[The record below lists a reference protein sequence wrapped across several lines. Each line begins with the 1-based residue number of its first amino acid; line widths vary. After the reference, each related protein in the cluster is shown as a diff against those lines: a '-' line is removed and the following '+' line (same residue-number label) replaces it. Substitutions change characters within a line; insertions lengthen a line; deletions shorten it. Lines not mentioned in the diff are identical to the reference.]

1 MINKIYNILP
11 VSNKSVKNIYLFGSR
26 VYGNYHELS
35 DFDYIVIGD
44 TLKYQ
49 EIVDGDINVHI
60 FNNNL
65 FQKNLEDYD
74 MRAIECFMA
83 PDFAKLKEDTKFKF
97 KMNKKKFRESIF
109 FQVNKNWRVGKKKFV
124 DGDVYGG
131 KKRVY
136 HSIRILLFAIQ
147 LLKKNKIVDWEEANK
162 HSESILNDEHIEWDY
177 YRLQYEV
184 LKQSLEKKIN
194 KIIK

>member
-1 MINKIYNILP
+1 MIKNIYNILP
-11 VSNKSVKNIYLFGSR
+11 VNEKSVKNIYMFGSR
-26 VYGNYHELS
+26 VYGNYHDLS
-35 DFDYIVIGD
+35 DYDFIVIGD

-49 EIVDGDINVHI
+49 EITKGDINIHI

-65 FQKNLEDYD
+65 FQRNLEDFD
-74 MRAIECFMA
+74 MRAIECVMA
-83 PDFAKLKEDTKFKF
+83 PSNAKLKEVTKFKF

-109 FQVNKNWRVGKKKFV
+109 FQVNKNWRVGKKKFA

-131 KKRVY
+131 KKRIY

-147 LLKKNKIVDWEEANK
+147 LLKKNKIVDWGEANQYSVVIK
-162 HSESILNDEHIEWDY
+162 NDNHTEWDY
-177 YRLQYEV
+177 YRLQYET

-194 KIIK
+194 KIVK